1 MPSATTRNG
10 NQDGAYL
17 TKQVLNRAVRKGVKQ
32 AAAEAMKTAGSV
44 VTTDGEW
51 VVRRHQDGRIE
62 QLRKLDRK
70 SPRGIAY
77 KLRTLVGA

>member
-1 MPSATTRNG
+1 MPSTTTRNG
-10 NQDGAYL
+10 NKDGAYL

-44 VTTDGEW
+44 VTTEGEW
-51 VVRRHQDGRIE
+51 VVRQHQDGRIE
-62 QLRKLDRK
+62 QLRTLDRT
-70 SPRGIAY
+70 SPRDIAC